1 MAGWDSYTQKATP
14 EDNDTLMIKDATA
27 GANKRTPFS
36 GVWNWMLNKLANAV
50 ISQLETSNKSIIP
63 AINELNSKTLGNIA
77 YYDANTD
84 HTSETARSQALIQV
98 LNQFKNN
105 NTNTYLVSVIRYYNG
120 YYFTYV
126 ASIQSG
132 GSSFY
137 VLEYSASMSAINI
150 WNVTRT
156 LNSATIT
163 RRFSDD
169 ATLNQVSEYTVP
181 KPEDNDDIS
190 YGDPCY
196 IYVKKSGSFVNIQ
209 LNILGTVYNTSG
221 FITLFTLNEGYR
233 PISGVIHNYISQ
245 GGIPMLLN
253 ITTSGNVQIHCPGNT
268 ITNSWII
275 RQCITFPCAA

>member
-14 EDNDTLMIKDATA
+14 EDNDTLMIKDTA
-27 GANKRTPFS
+27 AGSNKRTPFS

-169 ATLNQVSEYTVP
+169 DTVLEHVISPVIMNDTVDINTGYVDLNFSLNEYFFFKFVCAAGNVSSVGNLYEENMKVGFSYYVP
-181 KPEDNDDIS
+181 CGK
-190 YGDPCY
+190 GY
-196 IYVKKSGSFVNIQ
+196 IRFNIES
-209 LNILGTVYNTSG
+209 LTRINILENTSG
-221 FITLFTLNEGYR
+221 YNFGY
-233 PISGVIHNYISQ
+233 IKA
-245 GGIPMLLN
+245 LKK
-253 ITTSGNVQIHCPGNT
+253 
-268 ITNSWII
+268 
-275 RQCITFPCAA
+275 